1 MEEQW
6 NIEQKAV
13 FKDKVKKS
21 FEKSKRTNEFIDIL
35 LRNARNTKDH
45 LQHLLN

>member
-6 NIEQKAV
+6 NVEQKAV

-21 FEKSKRTNEFIDIL
+21 FGKSKRTNEFIDIL
-35 LRNARNTKDH
+35 LKKYKEHQGPFAT
-45 LQHLLN
+45 LN